1 MDALAPQEA
10 RDDKTHEFHIYHVQ
24 DLIELSKVLQDTERA
39 QPEHIFFEKDINFGD
54 LPSSSSDTVEWNAF
68 DLTHNSN
75 KKITLYGKQKRITCT
90 RGGERCKLP
99 SAIFKT
105 MTNCEVSDLRIDLD
119 IAGEDAK
126 ALLANQIEN
135 DRTFDVRNIT
145 YAGQITQIPSSSKNT
160 DNSPS
165 VGGLVAEAQNVT
177 FVQCETPNLTIESQ
191 GAEGVGGLVGKIRST
206 RGAIEILDPKVDNIV
221 IEAKASNKDT
231 KSSNSVGGLVGKLE
245 NDLILTLSHPV
256 DLDKPPLVIHKVSGG
271 SSVGG
276 LFGEAHHIDVQVPSA
291 TPPQT
296 SEKETQG
303 YAPLLFHEITG
314 EKNVGGISG
323 EARSLGRF
331 LLVGNRVHADWE
343 NVGGVIGA
351 IPTLDNDY
359 HEPILPIHHMAINI
373 QQIHSAQ
380 GANVGG
386 VIGTL
391 RRCGQTIQHMSI
403 QIDSLKGQDHVAGLV
418 GLAEACPTEDQLHCV
433 AWITSDIQTIEGT
446 NFVSGLYNAETPT
459 TPKNNIATFNLY
471 QISSFS
477 HLFATSPN
485 ASVNGLAGTDK
496 SHNTLKYLDHIV
508 TVSNRFRNNEKWLK
522 SAIVSVNP
530 EDAKFNN
537 VYFYAD
543 GNEDKPFGPNDTND
557 NEFPQQIDIT
567 RLQDI
572 LNHLTDAHD
581 RPDNNMP
588 CAILWEDKFLWE
600 NKSFQPLQQDANK
613 DGNPVSMPHLS
624 HKQLEDQLKQLRSKY
639 CALFLNES
647 LPFCPSN
654 P

>member
-24 DLIELSKVLQDTERA
+24 DLIELSKVLQDKKRE
-39 QPEHIFFEKDINFGD
+39 QPEYIFFEKDINFGD
-54 LPSSSSDTVEWNAF
+54 LPLSSSDTVKWEPF
-68 DLTHNSN
+68 DLRNPN
-75 KKITLYGKQKRITCT
+75 KKITLYGKQKQITCT

-119 IAGEDAK
+119 VAGEDAK
-126 ALLANQIEN
+126 ALLADRIEN

-160 DNSPS
+160 DNSPT

-191 GAEGVGGLVGKIRST
+191 GAEGVGGLVGTIRST
-206 RGAIEILDPKVDNIV
+206 KGVIEILDPKLDNIV
-221 IEAKASNKDT
+221 IEAKSSNKDT

-256 DLDKPPLVIHKVSGG
+256 DLDKLPLVIHKVSGG

-359 HEPILPIHHMAINI
+359 PEPILPIHHMAINI

-391 RRCGQTIQHMSI
+391 RRCGQTIQHISI
-403 QIDSLKGQDHVAGLV
+403 QIDSLKGNDNVAGLV
-418 GLAEACPTEDQLHCV
+418 GLAEACPTEDQPHCV

-459 TPKNNIATFNLY
+459 PPENNISTFNLY

-477 HLFATSPN
+477 HLFASLPN
-485 ASVNGLAGTDK
+485 ASVNGLAG
-496 SHNTLKYLDHIV
+496 SAESYNTLKYLDHIV
-508 TVSNRFRNNEKWLK
+508 TVSNRFRNNKKWLK
-522 SAIVSVNP
+522 SPIAPVTP
-530 EDAKFNN
+530 EDAAFHN

-543 GNEDKPFGPNDTND
+543 GNEDKPFGPNDTNA
-557 NEFPQQIDIT
+557 FPQQIDIKY
-567 RLQDI
+567 LQKI
-572 LNHLTDAHD
+572 LTNLEDAHD
-581 RPDNNMP
+581 LPDKMP
-588 CAILWEDKFLWE
+588 CAILLEDNSSWQS
-600 NKSFQPLQQDANK
+600 KSFQPLQQDASK
-613 DGNPVSMPHLS
+613 DGNAVSMPHLS
-624 HKQLEDQLKQLRSKY
+624 HKQLEEQIKQLRSKY
-639 CALFLNES
+639 CAVFLNES